1 MTPITKMKNRWLTLR
16 EVHLPERLWQ
26 MVDIGMKRLIKVSF
40 VGADNTGA
48 THVLWENWQDK
59 ECTGEDVAFVTE
71 GNSSLEAKTD
81 GTIRLLDSNEGDR
94 NLK

>member
-48 THVLWENWQDK
+48 THVLWENW
-59 ECTGEDVAFVTE
+59 
-71 GNSSLEAKTD
+71 
-81 GTIRLLDSNEGDR
+81 
-94 NLK
+94 